1 MEPSGGRDV
10 APHLDRCSL
19 EKGGARQ
26 VNMTKPCLSFPRLFV
41 FLFMVSQRVW
51 TLSWG
56 LGLLISGGYRF
67 SYQASE
73 DLGLRTSTA
82 AWCQLKHR

>member
-1 MEPSGGRDV
+1 
-10 APHLDRCSL
+10 
-19 EKGGARQ
+19 
-26 VNMTKPCLSFPRLFV
+26 MTKPCLSFPRLFV

-73 DLGLRTSTA
+73 DLGLRTSSA
-82 AWCQLKHR
+82 VLVSAEAQVDP

>member
-1 MEPSGGRDV
+1 M

-56 LGLLISGGYRF
+56 LRLLISGGYRF

-73 DLGLRTSTA
+73 DLGLRTSSA
-82 AWCQLKHR
+82 ALVSAEAQVDP

>member
-1 MEPSGGRDV
+1 M
-10 APHLDRCSL
+10 APHLDRRSL

-26 VNMTKPCLSFPRLFV
+26 VNMTKPCLSFPRLFI
-41 FLFMVSQRVW
+41 FLFMVSQRIW

-56 LGLLISGGYRF
+56 LGLLISGGYGF

-73 DLGLRTSTA
+73 DLGLSASSA
-82 AWCQLKHR
+82 ALVSAEAQVDP